1 MEKQPLSESTDA
13 KRSNSSVF
21 TEISDGSYDY
31 SDEVYEVYGEYNGYE
46 EYAERYQDY
55 QVDSAA

>member
-21 TEISDGSYDY
+21 TEISDGSYEF
-31 SDEVYEVYGEYNGYE
+31 SDDVYEIYGEYNGYE